1 MTARTQLNRGLKRR
15 LMYVENKDGHIDGA
29 DARIGWVAF
38 SKSGRSIFYHGR
50 ELVSANGV
58 RGNFLDVKT
67 REEFWVSGVK
77 KRGSNVHWAE
87 PASVEID
94 DDARQSYDEFRSKEC
109 AR

>member
-1 MTARTQLNRGLKRR
+1 MTVRTQLNRGLKRR
-15 LMYVENKDGHIDGA
+15 LMYVENKDGDIDGA
-29 DARIGWVAF
+29 DARVGWVTF
-38 SKSGRSIFYHGR
+38 SKSGKSVFYRGR
-50 ELVSANGV
+50 ELVRANGV

-94 DDARQSYDEFRSKEC
+94 DDARQSYDELKLKGR